1 MRIKVTGYLTLKNA
15 MGDKGVL
22 EIEMENA
29 TLRAVLSNL
38 CKRFGQEFSD
48 LIFDGKTKDLS
59 DHIRV
64 LVNGRHYKYL
74 PNRLDTELEEGD
86 EVALFPPLAG
96 G

>member
-1 MRIKVTGYLTLKNA
+1 MKIKVTGYLTLKRA
-15 MGDKGVL
+15 MGDRGVL

-29 TLRAVLSNL
+29 TIGGLLSNL
-38 CKRFGQEFSD
+38 CKRFGEEFSE
-48 LIFDGKTKDLS
+48 LILDAKTRDLS

-74 PNRLDTELEEGD
+74 PNRLETELEEGD
-86 EVALFPPLAG
+86 EIALFPPLAG

>member
-1 MRIKVTGYLTLKNA
+1 MKIKVTGYLTLKKA
-15 MGDKGVL
+15 MGDESVL

-29 TLRAVLSNL
+29 TIRGVLSGL
-38 CKRFGQEFSD
+38 SKRFGRDFSD
-48 LIFDGKTKDLS
+48 LIFDEKTKGLS

-64 LVNGRHYKYL
+64 LVNGRHYKHL

-86 EVALFPPLAG
+86 EIALFPPLAG

>member
-1 MRIKVTGYLTLKNA
+1 MKIKVKGYLTLKKA

-29 TLRAVLSNL
+29 TIRGVLSNL
-38 CKRFGQEFSD
+38 SKRFGREFSD
-48 LIFDGKTKDLS
+48 LTFETKTKGLS
-59 DHIRV
+59 DHISV

>member
-1 MRIKVTGYLTLKNA
+1 MLIKVTGYLTLKKA
-15 MGDKGVL
+15 MGDKSVL
-22 EIEMENA
+22 EIEMKNA
-29 TLRAVLSNL
+29 TIRVVLSNL
-38 CKRFGQEFSD
+38 CKRFGQGFSE
-48 LIFDGKTKDLS
+48 LIFDPKTKDLS

>member
-1 MRIKVTGYLTLKNA
+1 MKIKVTGYLTLKKA
-15 MGDKGVL
+15 MGDESVL

-29 TLRAVLSNL
+29 TIREVLSGL
-38 CKRFGQEFSD
+38 SKRFGRDFSD
-48 LIFDGKTKDLS
+48 LIFDEKTKGLS

-64 LVNGRHYKYL
+64 LVNGRHYKHL

-86 EVALFPPLAG
+86 EIALFPPLAG